1 MRALTVY
8 QERILSNMEPPER
21 VRTALIAVVEMS
33 FLPIAHFLTGMTI
46 LPCYRVPTRPRT
58 ASMTLFPWTAVD
70 ALCQSL
76 LLAALTTMSTPTP
89 PLAHAPRASP
99 AMPLPLAPR
108 RHTKWTLRPPET
120 CRANAVATWGQGVCY
135 YLLLLFWWGHVGR
148 LLPPA
153 SASTT
158 PRAESRAAVHG
169 RSMWHPPTPSR
180 AVVSAVLPLRAAVV
194 LGWLLA
200 PAEAAPTPDL
210 PLPPRAAGVKYL

>member
-1 MRALTVY
+1 M
-8 QERILSNMEPPER
+8 
-21 VRTALIAVVEMS
+21 AV
-33 FLPIAHFLTGMTI
+33 A
-46 LPCYRVPTRPRT
+46 
-58 ASMTLFPWTAVD
+58 

-76 LLAALTTMSTPTP
+76 LLAALIAMSTPTP

-108 RHTKWTLRPPET
+108 RHTKWTPRLPET
-120 CRANAVATWGQGVCY
+120 CRADAVATWGQGVCY
-135 YLLLLFWWGHVGR
+135 FFLLPWWGHVGR
-148 LLPPA
+148 LLPSA

-158 PRAESRAAVHG
+158 PRAESRAAVRS

-180 AVVSAVLPLRAAVV
+180 AVVSVVLPLRAAVV

-210 PLPPRAAGVKYL
+210 PPPPLPGGIMVWLLAIVILGAAAMLRTRAALVDEMLRLAATPARTATLRRLRCPTWGKPSLFLSLAPCRTSSTWD